1 MEPIFVQIGDDLIVN
16 ILNIY
21 SIQHKVDIE
30 LSTEYCD
37 AESKLNNLITEEY
50 NEAIAEQ
57 PTLDFNGTTV
67 TSKDDNYYTAL
78 MEYVKFNHKNDKLPN
93 KDIYVDKYTIVLA
106 TGTVVSVNKDM
117 YDNIN
122 KELHKFI
129 INK

>member
-30 LSTEYCD
+30 LNTEYCD